1 MKSEAPTTP
10 QSPNSIKKSDNVKQ
24 ELPNSLLPHL
34 LPASSSAPTT
44 SAAVNGGSGVMT
56 NHITPNQVAGMDEN
70 LEVNIK
76 RLVYYHNPSGMQFF
90 CCFVSH

>member
-34 LPASSSAPTT
+34 LPASSSAPT
-44 SAAVNGGSGVMT
+44 SSPAVNGGSGVMT
-56 NHITPNQVAGMDEN
+56 NHVTPNQVVAGMDEN

-76 RLVYYHNPSGMQFF
+76 LLAYYHNAK
-90 CCFVSH
+90 